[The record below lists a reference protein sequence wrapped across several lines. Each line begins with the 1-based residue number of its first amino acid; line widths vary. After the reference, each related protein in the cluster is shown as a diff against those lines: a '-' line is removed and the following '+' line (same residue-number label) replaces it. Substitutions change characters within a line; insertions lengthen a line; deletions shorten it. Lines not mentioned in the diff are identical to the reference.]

1 MVACEAPMSA
11 SKQIAA
17 VKRQTTR
24 GSQAAIEH
32 NKKTRPSSGR
42 QAADMV
48 NADVEVTCTSG
59 LKDHLKEVSLM
70 MHIMPIGTKHK
81 VAATQFYV

>member
-1 MVACEAPMSA
+1 MSE

-48 NADVEVTCTSG
+48 NADV
-59 LKDHLKEVSLM
+59 
-70 MHIMPIGTKHK
+70 
-81 VAATQFYV
+81 